1 MTVPYQTRPT
11 SELAHLAWCLLTS
24 VRLAQKE
31 GKAQSSLEQHVF
43 VMQWL
48 LTAQKRKLFPKCV
61 APDIIWLLAQGKK
74 YGFGANL
81 LKKVE
86 YIYRSSAEELA
97 AQSDLFRFTYFV
109 ETLKTMGW
117 LDFMVSRKEWDQH
130 WKSSNTASAIYT
142 PKEDL
147 QPSFDENGKL
157 IKTLTVRFT
166 GNTYDIFPLLE
177 ECHLRAQQ
185 QPNHE
190 GFSVFHLNMTD

>member
-48 LTAQKRKLFPKCV
+48 LTAQKRKLFPKSV
-61 APDIIWLLAQGKK
+61 APDIMWLLAQGKK

-86 YIYRSSAEELA
+86 YIYRSSAGELA

-109 ETLKTMGW
+109 ETLKTMG
-117 LDFMVSRKEWDQH
+117 
-130 WKSSNTASAIYT
+130 
-142 PKEDL
+142 
-147 QPSFDENGKL
+147 
-157 IKTLTVRFT
+157 
-166 GNTYDIFPLLE
+166 
-177 ECHLRAQQ
+177 
-185 QPNHE
+185 
-190 GFSVFHLNMTD
+190 